1 MLPQFLTLVCDRTVP
16 LITSP
21 RDDDHKHK
29 CGATILPERGAPVR
43 APYGLNILDNCLTCP
58 VREEHLFCNLSVH
71 AGQRLN
77 EIKSTAVYPKG
88 AMLFIEGQQPRGVFV
103 LCAGKAKLSTSSRE
117 GKTIITKISEAG
129 DVLGLNSV
137 VSNRPYEVTAEMMEP
152 GQANFIP
159 RDSLIQ
165 FLKDNGEV
173 ALRVAEQ
180 LSRNYYTAYEEI
192 RTLGLSTSPSEK
204 FAKLL
209 LSWSTKSATERRDL
223 AGQAHADPR
232 GDCGD
237 HRDHPRNCQPPVFRI
252 QEKTAAAAQRI
263 DPGHPQPAGAGKNR
277 PVLTGRATRRNGQ
290 PGASLR
296 VQG

>member
-1 MLPQFLTLVCDRTVP
+1 M
-16 LITSP
+16 
-21 RDDDHKHK
+21 
-29 CGATILPERGAPVR
+29 R

-58 VREEHLFCNLSVH
+58 VREEHLFCNLSIH

-117 GKTIITKISEAG
+117 GKTIITKLSDAG

-137 VSNRPYEVTAEMMEP
+137 ISNRPYEVTAEMMEP

-159 RDSLIQ
+159 RESLLQ
-165 FLKDNGEV
+165 FLKDHGEV

-192 RTLGLSTSPSEK
+192 RTLGLATSPSEK

-209 LSWSTKSATERRDL
+209 LSWSPKA
-223 AGQAHADPR
+223 AN
-232 GDCGD
+232 GDG
-237 HRDHPRNCQPPVFRI
+237 
-252 QEKTAAAAQRI
+252 AQVKLTLTHEEIAEIIGTTRETVSRLFSEFKRKQLLQLKGSTLI
-263 DPGHPQPAGAGKNR
+263 IRNR
-277 PVLTGRATRRNGQ
+277 PALEKI
-290 PGASLR
+290 
-296 VQG
+296 VQS